1 MADLNTPASCF
12 GSRSLTVT
20 GITDDPHAGRRL
32 FCLSIWHL
40 YIDPAIDLYEG
51 GYNDPVYEAKALILN
66 RAIQGIG
73 MGRYQW
79 YLYFVAGFGWF
90 ALCQSDVTWTLMN
103 GLIIA
108 PVINEFRFNGAFLS
122 LASNIGLFA
131 GALFWG
137 LGCDIW
143 GRRWPFHI
151 TLFIT
156 GMFGLAVGGAPSF
169 VALASL
175 FAVVTSGV
183 AGNMPVDN
191 ALFLDCTR
199 ANNMGWRY
207 LSFAL
212 GGITLVLGA
221 IRLFSFT
228 LLESPRFLSGADRD
242 ADAVEIIHKLA
253 KFNGKTSTLTVED
266 LDRVMPGGSSSSRQ
280 KHRILNKSSKYDSR
294 HIRALFCTPKMAWS
308 TSLLIAIWAILG
320 LSLTLYNNF
329 LPYLLFSRGLTGAF
343 LFATTTARTSNQL
356 LGWNCGYLFCNN
368 ITFGVMTAM
377 SVEVFPAKDRGTG
390 ADLMGMTT
398 RLFGILGPII
408 ALYANLATA
417 VPIYIAGAL
426 IIFAGGLVLLLPY
439 EPRGKASI

>member
-1 MADLNTPASCF
+1 MSLNSIDPESKSIDFTPP
-12 GSRSLTVT
+12 LPN
-20 GITDDPHAGRRL
+20 ITN
-32 FCLSIWHL
+32 
-40 YIDPAIDLYEG
+40 PAIDLYEG
-51 GYNDPVYEAKALILN
+51 GYNDPVYEAKALVLN
-66 RAIQGIG
+66 HAIQDIG

-90 ALCQSDVTWTLMN
+90 ADVTWTVMN

-108 PVINEFRFNGAFLS
+108 PVMNEFHFNGAFLS

-156 GMFGLAVGGAPSF
+156 GIFGLAVGGAPSF

-191 ALFLDCTR
+191 TLFLGEKQFASGCTGWLNQTNPDFVPASHQYLLSTLSIWWGLGQLLTSLIAWPLIANYSCATTSDCTR

-212 GGITLVLGA
+212 GGVTLVLGA

-228 LLESPRFLSGADRD
+228 LLESPRFLSGAGRD

-266 LDRVMPGGSSSSRQ
+266 LDRAMPGGSSSSRG
-280 KHRILNKSSKYDSR
+280 KHGILNKSSKYDSR
-294 HIRALFCTPKMAWS
+294 HIKALFSTPKMALS
-308 TSLLIAIWAILG
+308 TSLLIAIWAIFG

-329 LPYLLFSRGLTGAF
+329 LPYFRGAVFGDASLYTTYRNLVILSVVCVPPGLLS
-343 LFATTTARTSNQL
+343 
-356 LGWNCGYLFCNN
+356 GWAVQVPYIGR
-368 ITFGVMTAM
+368 
-377 SVEVFPAKDRGTG
+377 KGTV
-390 ADLMGMTT
+390 A
-398 RLFGILGPII
+398 I
-408 ALYANLATA
+408 A
-417 VPIYIAGAL
+417 AG
-426 IIFAGGLVLLLPY
+426 
-439 EPRGKASI
+439 E